1 MCQHCLCAVPLSDH
15 RHGRLS
21 TLSCCAQ
28 EAIAVADW
36 AMATSAADELRE
48 TALMLRGDA
57 NTELR
62 RWEVRA
68 AAEKHPC

>member
-1 MCQHCLCAVPLSDH
+1 MQD
-15 RHGRLS
+15 
-21 TLSCCAQ
+21 
-28 EAIAVADW
+28 AIDAADW
-36 AMATSAADELRE
+36 AMANSAADELRE

-68 AAEKHPC
+68 AKDLS